1 MLYAYFFLGKAKP
14 WNPECRL
21 IALLQMKQREAKRF
35 AYSIILTGSE
45 TTEALELFALNDIQF
60 CSQKVICR
68 LQKDFQ
74 KKKQFHQSIK
84 TNQQNNRARNYGQA
98 YGHVLGKNEKK

>member
-21 IALLQMKQREAKRF
+21 IALLQMKQRDERLEAKRF

-45 TTEALELFALNDIQF
+45 TTKALELFALNDIQF
-60 CSQKVICR
+60 INQ
-68 LQKDFQ
+68 L
-74 KKKQFHQSIK
+74 KQINK
-84 TNQQNNRARNYGQA
+84 IMRYCYIGRI
-98 YGHVLGKNEKK
+98 LI

>member
-21 IALLQMKQREAKRF
+21 IALLQMKQRDERLEAKRF

-45 TTEALELFALNDIQF
+45 TTKALELFALNDIQF

-68 LQKDFQ
+68 SQKDFQ
-74 KKKQFHQSIK
+74 KKSNSINQLKQINK
-84 TNQQNNRARNYGQA
+84 IMRYCYIGRI
-98 YGHVLGKNEKK
+98 LI

>member
-21 IALLQMKQREAKRF
+21 IALLQMKQRDERLEAKRF

-45 TTEALELFALNDIQF
+45 TTKALELFALNDIQF

-68 LQKDFQ
+68 SQKDFQ

-84 TNQQNNRARNYGQA
+84 TNQQNNE
-98 YGHVLGKNEKK
+98 VLLYRPNPYINS

>member
-21 IALLQMKQREAKRF
+21 IALLQMKQRNERLEAKKF
-35 AYSIILTGSE
+35 AYSILLTGSE
-45 TTEALELFALNDIQF
+45 TTKALELFAFNDMQF

-68 LQKDFQ
+68 SQK
-74 KKKQFHQSIK
+74 H
-84 TNQQNNRARNYGQA
+84 
-98 YGHVLGKNEKK
+98 LEKKSNSINQLKQINKIMRYCYIGRILI

>member
-21 IALLQMKQREAKRF
+21 IALLQMKQRDERLEAKRF
-35 AYSIILTGSE
+35 AYSILLTGSE
-45 TTEALELFALNDIQF
+45 TTKALELFALNDIQF

-68 LQKDFQ
+68 SQKDFQ
-74 KKKQFHQSIK
+74 KNSNSINQLKQINK
-84 TNQQNNRARNYGQA
+84 IMRYCYIGRI
-98 YGHVLGKNEKK
+98 LI